1 MQYDMQMILAHN
13 LDHLFLQAGSLILA
27 KSIALRFVLGLGLY
41 LADQVQ
47 EIRVVATGSLLWNCR
62 VRVRA
67 DSDVILSDPSSDVGN
82 IFTKIYQQR

>member
-47 EIRVVATGSLLWNCR
+47 EIRVVATGS
-62 VRVRA
+62 
-67 DSDVILSDPSSDVGN
+67 
-82 IFTKIYQQR
+82 